1 MHQSVTRLFAG
12 MLMLAT
18 ILLVWNQ
25 VAVAALVIRETPLEL
40 RTADVPLWQLNIGR
54 LAVRR
59 CADCPVSWLRVDEAT
74 RYEVATA
81 GQVER
86 GEFVQ
91 KAGEPAGRAGMITLF
106 LEPGAEYVL
115 RLRLSPRRGS

>member
-1 MHQSVTRLFAG
+1 MHQSLTRLLAG

-25 VAVAALVIRETPLEL
+25 VAVAALVVRETPLEM

-74 RYEVATA
+74 RYQISTA
-81 GQVER
+81 GDVEQA
-86 GEFVQ
+86 EFVQ
-91 KAGEPAGRAGMITLF
+91 MAKEPAGKQGVITLF
-106 LEPGAEYVL
+106 LEPGADYVR
-115 RLRLSPRRGS
+115 RLYLSPARGN

>member
-1 MHQSVTRLFAG
+1 MHQSLTRLLAG

-25 VAVAALVIRETPLEL
+25 VAVAALVVRETPLEM

-74 RYEVATA
+74 RYQISTA
-81 GQVER
+81 GDVEQA
-86 GEFVQ
+86 EFVQ
-91 KAGEPAGRAGMITLF
+91 MAKEPAGKHGVITLF
-106 LEPGAEYVL
+106 LEPGADYVR
-115 RLRLSPRRGS
+115 RLYLSPARGN